1 MEHPIKKRI
10 KTERTHHFSRRAR
23 LMMVLV
29 AAVVVA
35 TAFVIL
41 LPVIREK
48 IPSQL
53 SQSLKANLTY
63 KTLSSGDVNVLDAI
77 TVTHTEDQETYTLL
91 YRDSEL
97 FLQDENDGL
106 TLINEGYMDEI
117 VKAATEIAVEDT
129 VTDDVAEVSDYLG
142 DMGLNPPEI
151 TVKVSYANGD
161 TVELQVGAQV
171 PGTTYY
177 YYRWSG
183 DDGVYM
189 CDVGIHEAFAYTS
202 QMLLPVEQPT
212 IVSSLIDRLT
222 LDSRAGGE
230 MTCTF
235 VADGTDSWLGTMRS
249 PWAYPMDT
257 ESTTTLLTAL
267 GNFRLGTKLG
277 AVTAD
282 NRAQYGLDAPSA
294 VIDIH
299 QQQGL
304 FSAVDADGVLQ
315 TTTLEEQTIH
325 FELGA
330 MDGEYFYYCEYAGEC
345 YRVSSFLVTTLVN
358 AMPSAY
364 LSDAP
369 ANLGSAAVAGITVQ
383 LGQGALEVKATYTEH
398 VQENNQIETD
408 TDGNVVY
415 DVSVTAN
422 GESLTTDAFDAL
434 VERLKQMRASG
445 RLDEMVTPTGTPR
458 WQMTITTVGG
468 VSRTLAAYP
477 LDTFSDIL
485 TVDGVAI
492 HYLNAE
498 AIQIALAELYPGD

>member
-1 MEHPIKKRI
+1 
-10 KTERTHHFSRRAR
+10 
-23 LMMVLV
+23 MMVLV
-29 AAVVVA
+29 AAVAVA

-63 KTLSSGDVNVLDAI
+63 KTLSTGDVNVLDSI
-77 TVTHTEDQETYTLL
+77 TVTHAEDHETYTLL

-97 FLQDENDGL
+97 YLQEEKDEL

-129 VTDDVAEVSDYLG
+129 VTGDVAEVSDHLG

-151 TVKVSYANGD
+151 TVKVTYANGD

-189 CDVGIHEAFAYTS
+189 CDVGIHDAFAYTAR
-202 QMLLPVEQPT
+202 MLLPVEQPT

-222 LDSRAGGE
+222 LNNRAGGE
-230 MTCTF
+230 MVCTF
-235 VADGTDSWLGTMRS
+235 VPDGTDSWLGTLHS
-249 PWAYPMDT
+249 PWVYPMDG
-257 ESTTTLLTAL
+257 ESTATLLKAL

-277 AVTAD
+277 AVTAE
-282 NRAQYGLDAPSA
+282 NRAEYGLDAPSA

-304 FSAVDADGVLQ
+304 SSTVDTDGVLQ
-315 TTTLEEQTIH
+315 TVTLDEETIH

-330 MDGEYFYYCEYAGEC
+330 MDGEYFYFCEYAGEC

-358 AMPSAY
+358 ATPDAY

-369 ANLGSAAVAGITVQ
+369 ANLGSADIAGITVQ
-383 LGQGALEVKATYTEH
+383 LGKGALEVKATYTEH
-398 VQENNQIETD
+398 VLENNQIETD
-408 TDGNVVY
+408 VDGNVVY

-422 GESLTTDAFDAL
+422 GESMTTDAFDAL
-434 VERLKQMRASG
+434 VARLKQMTVSG
-445 RLDEMVTPTGTPR
+445 KLDEAVTIQGTPR

-485 TVDGVAI
+485 TVDGVPM